1 MAAYTDLT
9 TEPARRLDSDLPGP
23 SFPSEG
29 GVVFSSSV
37 LRYRPGLPLALKKI
51 TVIFEKHVDFGNVQ
65 DSMLKKL
72 FLARVINTGLM
83 IFLVTKYS
91 EMMDFKTLNQVC
103 VARSFRGDDP
113 PLSR

>member
-1 MAAYTDLT
+1 MTAIIN
-9 TEPARRLDSDLPGP
+9 S
-23 SFPSEG
+23 
-29 GVVFSSSV
+29 
-37 LRYRPGLPLALKKI
+37 GLPLALKKI

>member
-1 MAAYTDLT
+1 MLYISYLILYGLTAANRGTVDEFGRVRDRNHQLQ
-9 TEPARRLDSDLPGP
+9 PAGAQ
-23 SFPSEG
+23 E
-29 GVVFSSSV
+29 
-37 LRYRPGLPLALKKI
+37 I
-51 TVIFEKHVDFGNVQ
+51 TVRFENTSILNVQ